1 MNEEMTMLR
10 LRTLSAGLIA
20 LAGSVAAAAA
30 ADLGTP
36 AYTPAPEAAA
46 NQGFTWTGPEVG
58 ALLGYGFGQS
68 KVGSTKSSA
77 DGVTG
82 GAYAGYNFATAN
94 FLFGVEGD
102 ITASGMSGGNGAFTV
117 SNPWNGTLRARAG
130 FTIDRVLLYGT
141 GGLAFGDVTV
151 KNAGSSDSAV
161 QTGWTGGFGAE
172 AAVTNNIVGR
182 VEYRYTDLGSHNFA
196 TTPAASASF
205 TSNQIFA
212 GVGLKF

>member
-1 MNEEMTMLR
+1 MLR
-10 LRTLSAGLIA
+10 LRTLSASLIA
-20 LAGSVAAAAA
+20 LAGSIAAAAA

-36 AYTPAPEAAA
+36 AYTPTPAYSATP
-46 NQGFTWTGPEVG
+46 GFTWTGPEVG

-68 KVGSTKSSA
+68 KTGSAKSNA

-94 FLFGVEGD
+94 FLLGLEGD
-102 ITASGMSGGNGAFTV
+102 ITASGMSGSNGAFTV

-130 FTIDRVLLYGT
+130 YTIDRVLLYGT
-141 GGLAFGDVTV
+141 GGLAFGDVKV
-151 KNAGSSDSAV
+151 KNAGSSDSAIE
-161 QTGWTGGFGAE
+161 TGWTGGFGAE
-172 AAVTNNIVGR
+172 AAVTNNVVGR

-196 TTPAASASF
+196 TTPAANVGF
-205 TSNQIFA
+205 TSSQIFA

>member
-1 MNEEMTMLR
+1 MNEEMTMLC
-10 LRTLSAGLIA
+10 LRTFSASLIA

-36 AYTPAPEAAA
+36 AYAPTPVAAA
-46 NQGFTWTGPEVG
+46 NQGFTWNGPEVG

-68 KVGSTKSSA
+68 TLGSTKSAA

-94 FLFGVEGD
+94 FLFGLEGD
-102 ITASGMSGGNGAFTV
+102 ITASAMSGSNGAFTV
-117 SNPWNGTLRARAG
+117 SNPWNGTLRARTG

-141 GGLAFGDVTV
+141 GGLAFGDVNV
-151 KNAGSSDSAV
+151 KNAGSSDSAIE
-161 QTGWTGGFGAE
+161 TGWTGGFGAE
-172 AAVTNNIVGR
+172 AAVTGNVVAR
-182 VEYRYTDLGSHNFA
+182 VEYRYTDLGSHTFA
-196 TTPAASASF
+196 TTPAANVGF